1 MIHLQGDVYKSLLGW
16 CWLIVFPK
24 SASKHHR
31 GERQAWIPGR
41 ESCSSVR
48 PPPRPPRPFSPSRN
62 AGVDRTGDGPPDRG
76 VGEAGGWEWAESH
89 DVSYMYCPG
98 KEYTCILAHV
108 SYVHLSVGGETW
120 LMVPPKERSDS
131 KCICYFARPGSL
143 QGFKS
148 SSPPIKGDVAMGSRF
163 RDGLPLSLSK
173 DSTTRHVNL
182 SSFLR
187 VLTFPIPSPAIHHR
201 HVSHI
206 FTK

>member
-1 MIHLQGDVYKSLLGW
+1 MLAYS
-16 CWLIVFPK
+16 FPK
-24 SASKHHR
+24 ISLQTSPRREASLDPRERVMLFRSSSSASSTSFFPQPKCR
-31 GERQAWIPGR
+31 
-41 ESCSSVR
+41 
-48 PPPRPPRPFSPSRN
+48 SRS
-62 AGVDRTGDGPPDRG
+62 DRRRSTGQRSR
-76 VGEAGGWEWAESH
+76 EAGGWEWAESH